1 MEGCSCFTKAGSDI
15 CIRSSLVVLNAAEIG
30 EAVHLL
36 QRLALD
42 YDGCVV
48 ECVGSKH
55 LALPSVDGE
64 AQSS

>member
-1 MEGCSCFTKAGSDI
+1 MEGCSCFTDAGSDI
-15 CIRSSLVVLNAAEIG
+15 CIRSSLVVQNATEIG

-36 QRLALD
+36 QRFALD
-42 YDGCVV
+42 CDGCVV
-48 ECVGSKH
+48 GCDGPEH